1 MDITGKIEK
10 IGDVQNVSATFKKR
24 ELVVRTEEQYPQP
37 LMIEFTQD
45 KTSLLDN
52 YKLGDQV
59 TVSINIRGREWKSPQ
74 GDMKYFVSLQ
84 GWRIGGVEAQQKN
97 TSVQTSVSAPT
108 QSFDAPGTPDFSL
121 DQLDDDL
128 PF

>member
-1 MDITGKIEK
+1 MDITGKIER
-10 IGDVQNVSATFKKR
+10 IGEAQNVSATFKKR

-52 YKLGDQV
+52 YKVGDQV
-59 TVSINIRGREWKSPQ
+59 SVSINIRGREWKSPQ
-74 GDMKYFVSLQ
+74 GEMKYFVSLQ
-84 GWRIGGVEAQQKN
+84 GWRIGGAEAPQQNAPSQAQAPAPK
-97 TSVQTSVSAPT
+97 QT
-108 QSFDAPGTPDFSL
+108 FDAPKTPDFSI
-121 DQLDDDL
+121 DQQDDDL

>member
-10 IGDVQNVSATFKKR
+10 IGEVQSVSASFKKR

-52 YKLGDQV
+52 YNLGDQV
-59 TVSINIRGREWKSPQ
+59 SVSINIRGREWKSPQ
-74 GDMKYFVSLQ
+74 GEMKYFVSLQ
-84 GWRIGGVEAQQKN
+84 GWRIGSAEVQQQN
-97 TSVQTSVSAPT
+97 APSQTQAPAPK
-108 QSFDAPGTPDFSL
+108 QQFDAPKTPDFSL
-121 DQLDDDL
+121 DQQDDDL

>member
-10 IGDVQNVSATFKKR
+10 IGDEQNISASFKKR

-45 KTSLLDN
+45 KTNLLDN
-52 YKLGDQV
+52 YKVGDQV

-84 GWRIGGVEAQQKN
+84 GWRIGGAEATQQN
-97 TSVQTSVSAPT
+97 APAQSSAPAPK
-108 QSFDAPGTPDFSL
+108 QSFDTSKTPDFSL
-121 DQLDDDL
+121 DQQDDDL